1 MTEAVILALI
11 VLVGTLMFAITSV
24 VLVNNVLK
32 SAPTSFNFWTGYGHF
47 EVKFDTKADK

>member
-11 VLVGTLMFAITSV
+11 ALVGVLMFSITSV
-24 VLVNNVLK
+24 ILINNVLK

-47 EVKFDTKADK
+47 EVKFDANADE